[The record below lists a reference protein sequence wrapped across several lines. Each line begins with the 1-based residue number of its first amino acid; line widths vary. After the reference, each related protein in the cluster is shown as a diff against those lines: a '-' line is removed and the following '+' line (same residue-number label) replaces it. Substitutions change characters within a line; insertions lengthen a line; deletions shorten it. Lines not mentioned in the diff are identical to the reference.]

1 MLGSCWHSRC
11 LGHCR
16 AVELG
21 RLGLNLCYLLLAL
34 ELSEDPTH
42 PEHRI
47 SLQKRK
53 GIRERSL
60 LPSSLTQAFQR
71 CSTDHD
77 GVERRL
83 SQWVQE
89 TES

>member
-1 MLGSCWHSRC
+1 MLGSCWHSKC
-11 LGHCR
+11 LGNCR

-42 PEHRI
+42 PEHKR
-47 SLQKRK
+47 SLQRK

-60 LPSSLTQAFQR
+60 LPLSYSSISRELKDVFH
-71 CSTDHD
+71 S
-77 GVERRL
+77 GV
-83 SQWVQE
+83 QG